1 MEGDAKMTLQEILTY
16 WGITPTGGIIII
28 VFTISGLLEVSK
40 IKINP
45 WSAIAQWLR
54 NFLLKET
61 NEAIKEMRETQK
73 KIQNDLAE
81 HIAQSHRQVVID
93 FTTECM
99 NGQRHT
105 QEQFNYVFKS
115 YRYYEEYVKD
125 NDLTNDEVNESIEYI
140 RHIYQKCLDEGD
152 FER

>member
-1 MEGDAKMTLQEILTY
+1 MAAKEILELM
-16 WGITPTGGIIII
+16 GITPVGAVMICLFIL
-28 VFTISGLLEVSK
+28 SGLIEFSK

-45 WSAIAQWLR
+45 WSAIANFIR

-61 NEAIKEMRETQK
+61 NEAINEMRDTQK
-73 KIQNDLAE
+73 KMQNDLAE
-81 HIAQSHRQVVID
+81 HIAQSYRQTVIN

-105 QEQFNYVFKS
+105 KEQFNYVFKS
-115 YRYYEEYVKD
+115 YRYYEKYVKD
-125 NDLTNDEVNESIEYI
+125 NGLTNDEVNESVEYI

-152 FER
+152 FE

>member
-1 MEGDAKMTLQEILTY
+1 MTIKEILEFL
-16 WGITPTGGIIII
+16 GVTPVGAIAVSIF
-28 VFTISGLLEVSK
+28 VLSGLIEFSK

-45 WSAIAQWLR
+45 WTSVAKLIR
-54 NFLLKET
+54 NFLYKEI
-61 NEAIKEMRETQK
+61 NEYLKEMREAQKKTQK
-73 KIQNDLAE
+73 DLAE
-81 HIAQSHRQVVID
+81 HIAQSHRQTVIN

-115 YRYYEEYVKD
+115 YRYYEKYVHD
-125 NDLTNDEVNESIEYI
+125 NELTNDEVNESIAYI

-152 FER
+152 FE

>member
-1 MEGDAKMTLQEILTY
+1 MICLL
-16 WGITPTGGIIII
+16 
-28 VFTISGLLEVSK
+28 VLSGLIEFSK

-45 WSAIAQWLR
+45 WSALANCIR
-54 NFLLKET
+54 NFLLKDT

-73 KIQNDLAE
+73 KIQSDLAE
-81 HIAQSHRQVVID
+81 HIAQSHRQTIIN

-115 YRYYEEYVKD
+115 YRYYEKYVHD
-125 NDLTNDEVNESIEYI
+125 NELTNDEVNESIEYI

-152 FER
+152 FE

>member
-1 MEGDAKMTLQEILTY
+1 MTIKEILEFI
-16 WGITPTGGIIII
+16 GITPIGAIAI
-28 VFTISGLLEVSK
+28 VAFIVSGLVEVSK

-45 WSAIAQWLR
+45 WTAIANFIR
-54 NFLLKET
+54 NLLLKDT
-61 NEAIKEMRETQK
+61 NLSIKEMRETQM

-105 QEQFNYVFKS
+105 KEQFNYVFKS
-115 YRYYEEYVKD
+115 YRYYEDYVEK
-125 NDLTNDEVNESIEYI
+125 NNLNNDEVNESIEYI
-140 RHIYQKCLDEGD
+140 RHIYQKCLDRGD
-152 FER
+152 FE